1 MIEIHRDTIRASR
14 DSQQAYDALY
24 AHHFTG
30 VWTGQTHSRYLWLL
44 SLLKARAGQ
53 TLLDVSCGN
62 GYLLKAAS
70 EHGLRA
76 FGLELSA
83 VGLAETGERAP
94 GAQLVCADAERLPFS
109 GECFDWVTNIGSLE
123 HYLHPA
129 LSVAEM
135 ARVLKPGGLALVLLP
150 NAYGVVGN
158 IQHVWRHGDVFVDAQ
173 PLQRYATRRAWERL
187 LEENGLGVQRV
198 VGYDRELPRTWQDLF
213 WLLRR
218 PLKLLRA
225 LLSPLIPLNL
235 ADCFVFLC
243 RKRIEKAPIV
253 QMGD

>member
-1 MIEIHRDTIRASR
+1 MIEIHRDAIAALR
-14 DSQQAYDALY
+14 DSQDAYDALY
-24 AHHFTG
+24 ARHFTG
-30 VWTGQTHSRYLWLL
+30 VWTGQTPSRYLWLL
-44 SLLKARAGQ
+44 SLLKARTGQ

-62 GYLLKAAS
+62 GYMLQAAG
-70 EHGLRA
+70 EHGLLA
-76 FGLELSA
+76 FGLEISE
-83 VGLAETGERAP
+83 VELAEARERAP
-94 GAQLVCADAERLPFS
+94 DAALVCADAERLPFAQ
-109 GECFDWVTNIGSLE
+109 EAFDLVTNIGSLE
-123 HYLHPA
+123 HYLHPT

-135 ARVLKPGGLALVLLP
+135 ARVLKPDGLALVLLP
-150 NAYGVVGN
+150 NAYGLVGN

-173 PLQRYATRRAWERL
+173 PLQRYATRRAWARL
-187 LEENGLGVQRV
+187 LEENGLRVARV

-225 LLSPLIPLNL
+225 LLSPLIPVNL

-243 RKRIEKAPIV
+243 RKGLAEVPIA